1 MSDEEKPRL
10 RPRAEAIMAK
20 GKATVMVIGAI
31 ATAATAIWGAVRQP
45 PEPGAKIAY
54 EILREALQQE
64 RNQHEKLEEELDELK
79 DRLNECGSC
88 RSQLLLR
95 EFAQSKS
102 TPSLTQQLSE
112 VQVPM
117 AAPSAAPK
125 SEALKKKSEVK
136 VLPYAS
142 ELGL

>member
-1 MSDEEKPRL
+1 MSDDEKPRL

-20 GKATVMVIGAI
+20 GKAAVMVIGAI
-31 ATAATAIWGAVRQP
+31 ATACTAIWGAVRQP

-64 RNQHEKLEEELDELK
+64 KNQHEKLEEELDELK
-79 DRLNECGSC
+79 DQLNACGSC
-88 RSQLLLR
+88 GRQLLLR
-95 EFAQSKS
+95 ETQKEKNV
-102 TPSLTQQLSE
+102 SLMNQLSE

-117 AAPSAAPK
+117 ALPSAAPK
-125 SEALKKKSEVK
+125 HEVLKKKPV
-136 VLPYAS
+136 VPTLPHAN